1 MFELT
6 GRTILVTGASKGIGA
21 AIVEALGAADA
32 HGTFWQSIGSGPRA
46 ATAREY
52 RATG

>member
-32 HGTFWQSIGSGPRA
+32 HVAILAAIAQAPRQPR
-46 ATAREY
+46 REY